1 MSTFTS
7 GLIEHF
13 TSENDVVVVPI
24 ERTYPL
30 EPLVAE
36 FRIVKDLYEIKI
48 LKQRCGEW
56 IAEQSTLAQRGIQQG
71 KLKEFW
77 VDDPDILWAVFAL
90 AEQAVDPDQQ
100 NRGDWLELARKN
112 GSVFES
118 VWNAVSVSAIKNRE
132 LLMQTKVTQEKK
144 GSKTKSIEP
153 G

>member
-1 MSTFTS
+1 MSSFTT

-36 FRIVKDLYEIKI
+36 FRIVKDLYEIKT

-56 IAEQSTLAQRGIQQG
+56 IAEQNTLAQRGIQQG

-90 AEQAVDPDQQ
+90 AEQAIDPDQQ

-112 GSVFES
+112 GGAFEAVWSSVS
-118 VWNAVSVSAIKNRE
+118 GSAIKNRE
-132 LLMQTKVTQEKK
+132 LLIQTKVLQEKK
-144 GSKTKSIEP
+144 GSKTTSTAPE
-153 G
+153 